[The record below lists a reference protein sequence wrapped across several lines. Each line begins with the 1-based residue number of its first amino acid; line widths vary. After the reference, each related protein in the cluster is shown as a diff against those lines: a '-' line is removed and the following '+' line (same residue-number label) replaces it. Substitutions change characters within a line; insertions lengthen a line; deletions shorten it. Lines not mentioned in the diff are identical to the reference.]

1 MSILIVI
8 VIAFLLLWLFVAR
21 PQRRRQNEQLQM
33 QDTLR
38 VGDESVTAGGLYGA
52 IEEIDE
58 DEVAVEIADGVTV
71 RIARRAIA
79 GVIPDEDEG
88 EIEAGDG
95 LAEAPEEA
103 NRS

>member
-1 MSILIVI
+1 MYRTQPPI
-8 VIAFLLLWLFVAR
+8 
-21 PQRRRQNEQLQM
+21 RQNEQLQM

-38 VGDESVTAGGLYGA
+38 IGDEIVTAGGLYGTV
-52 IEEIDE
+52 EEIDE

-79 GVIPDEDEG
+79 GVIPDEDEE
-88 EIEAGDG
+88 EIEAGNG